1 MKKSQ
6 IVNVLILLI
15 MVVVEVSA
23 NSLDEG
29 VDVTIQSIGYN
40 ALCMSSGDFVISK
53 SNSPKGITA
62 GAFKNASSC
71 KLIVP
76 QGTRDM
82 YAQLSGWEEFGT
94 IEEDESLTSYMD
106 NEIFTATIN
115 DDVEMTFM
123 VLSSV
128 DKTVQVGDGT
138 NTAIDTSFDGD
149 LVVPSEINGLSV
161 IKVADKAFEECQ
173 NLNSVELG
181 EGIITI
187 GSDAFS
193 RARIINSVSLPTT
206 LKSIDKNAFWYG
218 RIGEITLPTTLT
230 FINTKAFESANI
242 GVLNIP
248 YADTPIMHGSSF
260 NTYGSQLFS
269 YTTIGSLFINRAFTK
284 PSYETGNNMEYAPF
298 YNATIEELHEGEN
311 INGND
316 WQYGSCTVNHY
327 YPNPTND
334 YSQCNS
340 FRYYQYGDKSQNS
353 TVKYLHIQ
361 EGVTNISA
369 IYSASN
375 LILPS
380 SLSTI
385 NNDAFSSFRDG
396 IIYSITSYIQEPFDF
411 ETSAL
416 NGLNYSSNCILTIPY
431 GTRDVY
437 ISAGWT
443 EEVFKGGIVELS
455 SKSDQSLSLSEI
467 PIMTYGDAAYSLP
480 LTTEEGLAIEWGS
493 SDLNVATVSGNTL
506 MVKGAGSTTIT
517 ATQAGNDN
525 YNPFEQTFT
534 LTVNKA
540 QLTITADDK
549 TKTAGAANPAFTI
562 SYSGFK
568 YNDNASS
575 LTTQPTAASE
585 ATTSSPAGTYP
596 ITVSGG
602 SSDNYEFNYVNGT
615 LTVTAKNN
623 QTISLSSIPVMTYG
637 DGSYNLPS
645 ATDQGLALTWSSNN
659 TSVATVSGNTLTVK
673 GAGEA
678 SVTAANDGDTTH
690 NPFSKSYTLT
700 VDKAVLTVTADDC
713 SRMEGYANPTF
724 TISYSGFKYN
734 DNVSSLTTQP
744 TAASEATNSSPA
756 GIYPISVS
764 GASADNYSITYVN
777 GSLTV
782 LEYDENLPIQ
792 FADPNVKSI
801 CVSNWDSN
809 GDGELS
815 YEEAAAVTD
824 IGNLFTANDVIT
836 SFDELQYF
844 TGLSSI
850 RNRAFFNCV
859 SLSSIIIPEGVTSI
873 GEDAFAGCNSLP
885 VVNNIRYAG
894 PYLVGATD
902 KTLPTYTIR
911 EGTRYIG
918 ISAFQNCSNL
928 VEITIPEGVTSI
940 GNYAFENCSSLTS
953 ITIPDGVT
961 SIGEYAF
968 RGCNGLTSIT
978 IPEGVTSIGKYAFS
992 GCSSLV
998 EITISEG
1005 VTSIGNY
1012 AFENCSSLTNITIPE
1027 SVISIGEYAF
1037 SGCSS
1042 LPVENNIRY
1051 ADTYLVEAIN
1061 KTLSTYT
1068 IKDDTRF
1075 IGRYAFKECTA
1086 LTSITIPE
1094 GVTSIGYGAFSGCS
1108 NLVEITIPE
1117 SVISIGNCAFSGC
1130 SSLPVENNIRYA
1142 GPYLVE
1148 AADKTLSTYTIRE
1161 GTRFIGTS
1169 AFNRCSS
1176 LTSITIPEGV
1186 TSIQGAAFLLCS
1198 SLTSI
1203 TIPDGVTSIGSSAFR
1218 YCSLTSITIPESVN
1232 SIGNA
1237 AFVDTRIQTVKVC
1250 NSTPFPYDSPFSL
1263 NSIRLP
1269 VIVLI
1274 VPASALSAYKTAKG
1288 WKDFDYIVC
1297 EEDYLNS
1304 LKISDLTVE
1313 HGAEI
1318 NLPVSMTNP
1327 EQITAVEFDLW
1338 VPNCIKLLGCS
1349 MTERKNGHEINYVQN
1364 GNDCHVTIFSLT
1376 SSAIDGNDGE
1386 LLNLKLLAESEG
1398 SFKLRI
1404 QNIEF
1409 STKEGERRNPPY
1421 SRSATVTINDIPLGD
1436 VNGDGEVTIT
1446 DAVSIVNHRLDR
1458 TPVRFISVAADLNAD
1473 NEITITDAV
1482 RIVNMILS
1490 DQSNAKLRTESAIS
1504 LPEPQ

>member
-6 IVNVLILLI
+6 IVNVLIFLI

-673 GAGEA
+673 GAGTA
-678 SVTAANDGDTTH
+678 SITASQVGSESY
-690 NPFSKSYTLT
+690 NPFTEEFTLT
-700 VDKAVLTVTADDC
+700 VNKATLTVTADDQTKTAGD
-713 SRMEGYANPTF
+713 ENPEF
-724 TISYSGFKYN
+724 TVSYSGFVN
-734 DNVSSLTTQP
+734 DDNLSSLTTQP
-744 TAASEATNSSPA
+744 MAASEATASSPA
-756 GIYPISVS
+756 GVYPITVS
-764 GASADNYSITYVN
+764 GGQSDNYEFNYVN
-777 GSLTV
+777 GTLTV
-782 LEYDENLPIQ
+782 TEDNEDLYIQ
-792 FADPNVKSI
+792 FADANVKAL
-801 CVSNWDSN
+801 CVANWDTN

-815 YEEAAAVTD
+815 YEEAAAVTS
-824 IGNLFTANDVIT
+824 IGTVFNLKNSIT
-836 SFDELQYF
+836 SFDELQFF
-844 TGLSSI
+844 T
-850 RNRAFFNCV
+850 
-859 SLSSIIIPEGVTSI
+859 GVTSI
-873 GEDAFAGCNSLP
+873 DVYAFAGC
-885 VVNNIRYAG
+885 
-894 PYLVGATD
+894 T
-902 KTLPTYTIR
+902 
-911 EGTRYIG
+911 
-918 ISAFQNCSNL
+918 
-928 VEITIPEGVTSI
+928 
-940 GNYAFENCSSLTS
+940 
-953 ITIPDGVT
+953 
-961 SIGEYAF
+961 
-968 RGCNGLTSIT
+968 GLTSIT
-978 IPEGVTSIGKYAFS
+978 IPESMTTIGSGAFEGCSGLTSVTIPESMTTIGSSAFS
-992 GCSSLV
+992 
-998 EITISEG
+998 
-1005 VTSIGNY
+1005 
-1012 AFENCSSLTNITIPE
+1012 NCKSLTNITIPE
-1027 SVISIGEYAF
+1027 SVISIG
-1037 SGCSS
+1037 
-1042 LPVENNIRY
+1042 N
-1051 ADTYLVEAIN
+1051 D
-1061 KTLSTYT
+1061 
-1068 IKDDTRF
+1068 
-1075 IGRYAFKECTA
+1075 
-1086 LTSITIPE
+1086 
-1094 GVTSIGYGAFSGCS
+1094 
-1108 NLVEITIPE
+1108 
-1117 SVISIGNCAFSGC
+1117 AFSGC

-1161 GTRFIGTS
+1161 GTRFIGSSAFYNCSSLTSITIPEGVTSIGNYAFSNCSSLTSITIPECVTSIGNYAFSNCTSLTNITIPVGVTSIGEYAFSGCSSLVEITIPESVISIGNFAFSGCSSLPVENNIRYAGPYLVEAADKTLSTYTIREGTRFIGSS

-1186 TSIQGAAFLLCS
+1186 TSIQNSAFYYCS

-1203 TIPDGVTSIGSSAFR
+1203 TIPEGVTSIGRSAFR
-1218 YCSLTSITIPESVN
+1218 YCRLTSITIPESVN

-1237 AFVDTRIQTVKVC
+1237 AFVNTFIRTVKVC
-1250 NSTPFPYDSPFSL
+1250 NSTPFPYDGFSL
-1263 NSIRLP
+1263 NSISIP

-1338 VPNCIKLLGCS
+1338 VPNGIKLLGCS

-1398 SFKLRI
+1398 SFGLRI

>member
-1 MKKSQ
+1 MLSFTGIIKADELVIQDFQLLPEQQTSVAVELNNTDRQYIMLDFFIQLPSGVTIARDEDDELMYELNSTRARRSHSLEIREQSNGSYRVLLYSSSNEALKGTSGAVFTMTLEADASATSGDYTGALTNQLAMDINKNKLNFLDKSF
-6 IVNVLILLI
+6 NVLI
-15 MVVVEVSA
+15 
-23 NSLDEG
+23 
-29 VDVTIQSIGYN
+29 
-40 ALCMSSGDFVISK
+40 K
-53 SNSPKGITA
+53 S
-62 GAFKNASSC
+62 
-71 KLIVP
+71 
-76 QGTRDM
+76 
-82 YAQLSGWEEFGT
+82 
-94 IEEDESLTSYMD
+94 
-106 NEIFTATIN
+106 
-115 DDVEMTFM
+115 
-123 VLSSV
+123 
-128 DKTVQVGDGT
+128 VQQ
-138 NTAIDTSFDGD
+138 
-149 LVVPSEINGLSV
+149 P
-161 IKVADKAFEECQ
+161 
-173 NLNSVELG
+173 
-181 EGIITI
+181 
-187 GSDAFS
+187 
-193 RARIINSVSLPTT
+193 
-206 LKSIDKNAFWYG
+206 
-218 RIGEITLPTTLT
+218 
-230 FINTKAFESANI
+230 
-242 GVLNIP
+242 
-248 YADTPIMHGSSF
+248 
-260 NTYGSQLFS
+260 
-269 YTTIGSLFINRAFTK
+269 
-284 PSYETGNNMEYAPF
+284 
-298 YNATIEELHEGEN
+298 
-311 INGND
+311 
-316 WQYGSCTVNHY
+316 
-327 YPNPTND
+327 
-334 YSQCNS
+334 
-340 FRYYQYGDKSQNS
+340 
-353 TVKYLHIQ
+353 
-361 EGVTNISA
+361 
-369 IYSASN
+369 
-375 LILPS
+375 
-380 SLSTI
+380 
-385 NNDAFSSFRDG
+385 
-396 IIYSITSYIQEPFDF
+396 
-411 ETSAL
+411 
-416 NGLNYSSNCILTIPY
+416 
-431 GTRDVY
+431 
-437 ISAGWT
+437 
-443 EEVFKGGIVELS
+443 
-455 SKSDQSLSLSEI
+455 QSLSLENL
-467 PIMTYGDAAYSLP
+467 PVMTYGDAAYTLP
-480 LTTEEGLAIEWGS
+480 AKTDQNQTLTWS
-493 SDLNVATVSGNTL
+493 SNNTDVATVSGNMLT
-506 MVKGAGSTTIT
+506 VKGAGT
-517 ATQAGNDN
+517 ATINASQVGSES
-525 YNPFEQTFT
+525 YTPFSKTFT

-540 QLTITADDK
+540 VLTVTADGCSRMEGAENPAFTISYSGFKYNDNASSLTTQPTAASEATTSSPAGTYPITVSGGSSDNYEFNYVNGTLTVTAKNNQTISLSSIPVMTYGDAAYTLPAKTVQNQTLTWASNNTNVATTSGNTLTVKGAGTATITASQAGNETYNPFSKTFTLTVNKAVLTVTADDCSRME
-549 TKTAGAANPAFTI
+549 GAANPAFTI

-978 IPEGVTSIGKYAFS
+978 IPEGVTSIG
-992 GCSSLV
+992 
-998 EITISEG
+998 
-1005 VTSIGNY
+1005 
-1012 AFENCSSLTNITIPE
+1012 
-1027 SVISIGEYAF
+1027 
-1037 SGCSS
+1037 
-1042 LPVENNIRY
+1042 
-1051 ADTYLVEAIN
+1051 
-1061 KTLSTYT
+1061 
-1068 IKDDTRF
+1068 
-1075 IGRYAFKECTA
+1075 
-1086 LTSITIPE
+1086 
-1094 GVTSIGYGAFSGCS
+1094 YGAFSGCS